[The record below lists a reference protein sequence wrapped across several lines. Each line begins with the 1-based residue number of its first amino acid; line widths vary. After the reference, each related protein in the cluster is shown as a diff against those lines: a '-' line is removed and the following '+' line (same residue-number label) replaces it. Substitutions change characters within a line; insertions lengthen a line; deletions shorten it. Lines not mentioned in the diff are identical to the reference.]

1 MHLFKATKIIA
12 ISKVVADDL
21 LKIGIPSKKI
31 EVIYNGISFAQSP
44 PAASRAYPHHDPY
57 FVVIARHDY
66 NKGLDYLIKEFALLL
81 SRYNFS
87 NKPTLVIVGK
97 NGPQT
102 SSLKKLISQ
111 TGLNDSVRM
120 IQSAT
125 PIELNNLLSN
135 SVALLSGSRYE
146 GFNYTI
152 LEAQSL
158 NTLPLFHLFLSIEKY
173 MEPVVFFFIC

>member
-1 MHLFKATKIIA
+1 
-12 ISKVVADDL
+12 
-21 LKIGIPSKKI
+21 
-31 EVIYNGISFAQSP
+31 
-44 PAASRAYPHHDPY
+44 
-57 FVVIARHDY
+57 
-66 NKGLDYLIKEFALLL
+66 
-81 SRYNFS
+81 
-87 NKPTLVIVGK
+87 
-97 NGPQT
+97 
-102 SSLKKLISQ
+102 
-111 TGLNDSVRM
+111 M

-173 MEPVVFFFIC
+173 MEPVVFFHLLMVE